1 MSHPAIGLYE
11 LHSIACGLT
20 VADAMVKQS
29 PVTLLEAGPI
39 TPGRFAILV
48 TGEVAE
54 VEEAMAAGRE
64 KLGAFLADE
73 LFLPFAHKSLLPAIY
88 GRHGVKTLDALGVVE
103 VTTVAGCLL
112 AADGAA
118 KEAPVQL
125 IDVRLANGIGGKA
138 FFTVTG
144 DLADVEAAV
153 DRACQLA
160 GDRLYH
166 REVIPL
172 PHGDLDSRIRVV
184 KQKAFG

>member
-1 MSHPAIGLYE
+1 MTQPAIGLYE
-11 LHSIACGLT
+11 LDSIALGLT
-20 VADAMVKQS
+20 VADTMVKKS

-39 TPGRFAILV
+39 TPGRFTVLV

-54 VEEAMAAGRE
+54 VDEAMQAGRD
-64 KLGAFLADE
+64 KIQRFLIDE
-73 LFLPFAHKSLLPAIY
+73 LFLPFAHPSLLPAIY
-88 GRHGVKTLDALGVVE
+88 GRHSVKTLDALGVVE
-103 VTTVAGCLL
+103 LTTVASCLL

-125 IDVRLANGIGGKA
+125 IEVRLANGIGGKA
-138 FFTVTG
+138 FFTLTG

-153 DRACQLA
+153 EKASELA
-160 GDRLYH
+160 GGKLYH

-172 PHGDLDSRIRVV
+172 PHGDLDSRIRTV